1 MSLATARAALA
12 RHGLGDRVRELPGSS
27 ATVELAAAAIGCAP
41 ARIAKTLSFLVDDR
55 PVLVVMAGDG
65 RVDNRRFKQT
75 FGVKATMVP
84 GDRVEELVGHGVGG
98 VCPFGVHNGVPVHL
112 DGSLRRFPTVFP
124 AAGSANSMVELT
136 ISELETAS
144 ESTSWVQVAKL
155 PDDAVNLS
163 DDAGDRLN

>member
-98 VCPFGVHNGVPVHL
+98 CVRSGCTMASRFIWMSRCGAFPRC
-112 DGSLRRFPTVFP
+112 SRRRVRPTRW
-124 AAGSANSMVELT
+124 SS
-136 ISELETAS
+136 
-144 ESTSWVQVAKL
+144 
-155 PDDAVNLS
+155 
-163 DDAGDRLN
+163 